1 MSAAAA
7 PHPLPALAL
16 LLGLV
21 GCAVGSTEEGTSV
34 GNPGET
40 AMRLAPDTAAEPSHA
55 RLPIKRLQVTPCGGQ
70 PIEIARDVVVDLLAA
85 DAGLVLPAEPL
96 CRVLI
101 LPDGP
106 LEVDL
111 LTASGG
117 EALLALALPNLNVRA
132 ADPAGVD
139 AALVPVVVELGA
151 PDWWSDVGLSVGAG
165 SVRTIEEGDEGHD
178 ALVAAIVDGSA
189 LYADRDG
196 NGDLADDE
204 RDVGD
209 GDSDGDGDGDAAGS
223 RTGAID

>member
-1 MSAAAA
+1 MRAAARRA
-7 PHPLPALAL
+7 LPAVAL
-16 LLGLV
+16 LLGLA

-40 AMRLAPDTAAEPSHA
+40 AMRLAPDAAAEPSHA
-55 RLPIKRLQVTPCGGQ
+55 RLPIKRLQVTPCEGQ
-70 PIEIARDVVVDLLAA
+70 PTEVARDVVIDLLAA

-106 LEVDL
+106 LEVNL

-117 EALLALALPNLNVRA
+117 EALLALALPNLNIRA
-132 ADPAGVD
+132 VDPGGVD
-139 AALVPVVVELGA
+139 AAKVRVVVELGA
-151 PDWWSDVGLSVGAG
+151 PDWWSDVGLSVSAG
-165 SVRTIEEGDEGHD
+165 SVRTIEAGDAGHD
-178 ALVAAIVDGSA
+178 ALVSAIVEGSG

-204 RDVGD
+204 RDID
-209 GDSDGDGDGDAAGS
+209 DDDAGDGDAAGS
-223 RTGAID
+223 RAGAID